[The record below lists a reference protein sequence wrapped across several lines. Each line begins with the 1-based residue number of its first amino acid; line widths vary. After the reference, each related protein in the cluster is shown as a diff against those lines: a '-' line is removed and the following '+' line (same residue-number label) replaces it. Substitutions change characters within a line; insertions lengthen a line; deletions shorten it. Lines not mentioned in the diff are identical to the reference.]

1 VTTADR
7 VAALSSIA
15 TRIVVLGD
23 KLSKLRLPLPLLVE
37 LLAIRV
43 AVDAVRE
50 DIELEGDPKP

>member
-1 VTTADR
+1 MTPADR
-7 VAALSSIA
+7 LAALASVA

-23 KLSKLRLPLPLLVE
+23 KLARLRLPVPLLTE

-50 DIELEGDPKP
+50 DLESEKG